1 MVDTVG
7 LGFFL
12 REKRKA
18 HKFTQQ
24 DVADVI
30 DITERALSNIE
41 NGKSEPEL
49 DTVLKLCDLYGVLG
63 NEIVRYYKRSSE
75 MEYAIE
81 ILSKA
86 HMKAEKELFIS
97 EV

>member
-12 REKRKA
+12 KKKRKEQ
-18 HKFTQQ
+18 KLTQQ

-49 DTVLKLCDLYGVLG
+49 DTVLKLCDLYDIPGS
-63 NEIVRYYKRSSE
+63 EIVHFYKRSSE
-75 MEYAIE
+75 MDYAME
-81 ILSKA
+81 ILSKTRT
-86 HMKAEKELFIS
+86 KAEKELLVS
-97 EV
+97 KT